1 MSNGTSLSFLVYM
14 IYNKSIWKYKGEES
28 GYMERAMEKIKNMKN
43 GTASEKQYRVRRCR
57 YTDLA
62 MVLVIAVSI
71 QCFTRLEYAGERY
84 MQSRNGYKIAGGI
97 MEGCGRKN
105 VKGYVEIKASCVS
118 NAKNII
124 ENLCA
129 QVAAPNRTIMNVTTS
144 TADAGKDDSRITKLP
159 AAEEMNTSASE
170 DGTEI
175 LKAEKNADA
184 ALVAADT
191 TTAEAAVESAEEDK
205 SSTEEQQSGMLN
217 LDGFI
222 IGENGMIERCE
233 NPSLAAEDGIIIL
246 PSDDRCKG
254 IGAERKGMN
263 IRQITDG
270 KEDYIELLRMGD
282 PDESRIRKVLEEGEL
297 FLLEEHGKLRTLC
310 VVIFSEEK
318 KCEIKN
324 IVTIEKDRG
333 KGYGRYMI
341 HYICEHYCSQYDWGY
356 MKKDRCRDIMEFC
369 EKCGFTDEDE
379 VYLKKELMSEIDT
392 KRVINLAMEAGRMLL
407 KNGGEIFRVEETMMR
422 ICRRFGVKYVELF
435 TLSHGLFICAGTDKE
450 KLYTKV
456 KQVPLSSTHLGIVAE
471 VNDLSREIAAGHV
484 GIEEAIKK
492 LKKIDKMPVKRI
504 PYQIAAAGLSAGGLG
519 YLLGGTSREAF
530 VAFFV
535 GCVVFSWSL
544 FAGKHGVSKIL
555 IHIVGG
561 IIIASMA
568 LAAMQ
573 IPFLGELRMEGIVT
587 GGIMPLVPG
596 LAFVNAIRDLADS
609 DYLAGTVK
617 MIDAVMVFVY
627 IAIGVG
633 TALSVYHHVLGGI
646 L

>member
-1 MSNGTSLSFLVYM
+1 
-14 IYNKSIWKYKGEES
+14 
-28 GYMERAMEKIKNMKN
+28 
-43 GTASEKQYRVRRCR
+43 
-57 YTDLA
+57 
-62 MVLVIAVSI
+62 
-71 QCFTRLEYAGERY
+71 
-84 MQSRNGYKIAGGI
+84 
-97 MEGCGRKN
+97 
-105 VKGYVEIKASCVS
+105 
-118 NAKNII
+118 
-124 ENLCA
+124 
-129 QVAAPNRTIMNVTTS
+129 
-144 TADAGKDDSRITKLP
+144 
-159 AAEEMNTSASE
+159 
-170 DGTEI
+170 
-175 LKAEKNADA
+175 
-184 ALVAADT
+184 
-191 TTAEAAVESAEEDK
+191 
-205 SSTEEQQSGMLN
+205 
-217 LDGFI
+217 
-222 IGENGMIERCE
+222 
-233 NPSLAAEDGIIIL
+233 
-246 PSDDRCKG
+246 
-254 IGAERKGMN
+254 MN
-263 IRQITDG
+263 IRQVTDG

-282 PDESRIRKVLEEGEL
+282 PDESRIRKVLEKGEL

-379 VYLKKELMSEIDT
+379 IYLKKELMSEIDT

-519 YLLGGTSREAF
+519 YLLGGTAMEAF

-544 FAGKHGVSKIL
+544 FAGKYGVSKIL

-573 IPFLGELRMEGIVT
+573 IPFLGKLRMEGIVT

-596 LAFVNAIRDLADS
+596 LAFVIWQ
-609 DYLAGTVK
+609 TV
-617 MIDAVMVFVY
+617 I
-627 IAIGVG
+627 
-633 TALSVYHHVLGGI
+633 I
-646 L
+646 LRVRLR

>member
-1 MSNGTSLSFLVYM
+1 
-14 IYNKSIWKYKGEES
+14 
-28 GYMERAMEKIKNMKN
+28 
-43 GTASEKQYRVRRCR
+43 
-57 YTDLA
+57 
-62 MVLVIAVSI
+62 
-71 QCFTRLEYAGERY
+71 
-84 MQSRNGYKIAGGI
+84 
-97 MEGCGRKN
+97 
-105 VKGYVEIKASCVS
+105 
-118 NAKNII
+118 
-124 ENLCA
+124 
-129 QVAAPNRTIMNVTTS
+129 
-144 TADAGKDDSRITKLP
+144 
-159 AAEEMNTSASE
+159 
-170 DGTEI
+170 
-175 LKAEKNADA
+175 
-184 ALVAADT
+184 
-191 TTAEAAVESAEEDK
+191 
-205 SSTEEQQSGMLN
+205 
-217 LDGFI
+217 
-222 IGENGMIERCE
+222 
-233 NPSLAAEDGIIIL
+233 
-246 PSDDRCKG
+246 
-254 IGAERKGMN
+254 MN
-263 IRQITDG
+263 IRQVTDG

-407 KNGGEIFRVEETMMR
+407 KNGGEIFRVEETIMR

-519 YLLGGTSREAF
+519 YLLGGTSMEAF

-555 IHIVGG
+555 VHIVGG